1 MTDRPRRDAAGTTD
15 ADLLG
20 AVGAGDVAAL
30 RTLYDRHAPWL
41 TARLRHRCP
50 DASLV
55 ADVVEDTFIAVWRSA
70 ARWRG
75 DGEVAAWIW
84 GIGVRQLVTHLR
96 TAGRQGRVA
105 PVPVAAVEVSAE
117 ERALDALVDA
127 DVASALGRL
136 SPELLVVVQAMVLD
150 GLTAK
155 ETSRLLGLPVGTVKG
170 RVRRAKALLRAELG
184 APALNLGDLR

>member
-1 MTDRPRRDAAGTTD
+1 VPVRPHLDDASD
-15 ADLLG
+15 ADLLV
-20 AVGAGDVAAL
+20 AIGAGDVAAL
-30 RTLYDRHAPWL
+30 CALYGRHAPWL
-41 TARLRHRCP
+41 STRLRHRCA

-55 ADVVEDTFIAVWRSA
+55 ADVVEDTFLAVWRSA
-70 ARWRG
+70 PRWRG

-84 GIGVRQLVTHLR
+84 GIGVRQLVSHLR
-96 TAGRQGRVA
+96 RAGRAARPA
-105 PVPVAAVEVSAE
+105 PSLTPAVDVSAE
-117 ERALDALVDA
+117 DRALDAMVDA
-127 DVASALGRL
+127 NVAGALQQL

-184 APALNLGDLR
+184 ATDLQLGALS

>member
-30 RTLYDRHAPWL
+30 RLLYDRHAPWL
-41 TARLRHRCP
+41 TARLRHRCA
-50 DASLV
+50 DASVV
-55 ADVVEDTFIAVWRSA
+55 ADVVEDTFVAVWRSA

-96 TAGRQGRVA
+96 AAGRQGRPA
-105 PVPVAAVEVSAE
+105 PVPATTAELSAE

-127 DVASALGRL
+127 DIAAALGRL

-155 ETSRLLGLPVGTVKG
+155 ETSRLLDLPLGTVKG

-184 APALNLGDLR
+184 APTLHLGDLR